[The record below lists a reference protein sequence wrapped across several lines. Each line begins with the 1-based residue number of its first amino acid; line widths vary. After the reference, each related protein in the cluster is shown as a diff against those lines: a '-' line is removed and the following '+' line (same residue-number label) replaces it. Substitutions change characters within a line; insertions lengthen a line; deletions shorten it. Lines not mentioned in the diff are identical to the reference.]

1 MPDPRPAQ
9 QIGDLLTQ
17 SGVPANHS
25 LDIAQRLL
33 TLADSSQTAGGNAN
47 SNANSREITASQAR
61 SSQFRNQFRSK
72 EQTAEDGEDG
82 RAGKDGL
89 SGYNGTGV
97 DGKDG
102 EQGDSGSA
110 GRDGQVDLT
119 GLSGI
124 IFGLLPGLLDKILTC
139 AWFRKKA
146 QSCLQDIS
154 TPPSLPCKPA
164 IEGDIVCCSGNGGA
178 SKRSACAQINE
189 ISIELRRLRERI
201 DECCGGGDPVRWV
214 CENNVCAQKTVP
226 NNTVGYE
233 TEAECRK
240 YCGQIRPPA
249 VFACQTNPQTG
260 ERTCIGA
267 PAGLQADGI
276 TLFVDL
282 ADCKRVCEGV
292 QQRSAEVSKGGP
304 GTELKK
310 LLAGMGYVTTENCP
324 CNARAREMDENGVQW
339 VKDNRETVIGWLEE
353 QAKERSSWI
362 FTRAGAA
369 ALIEVACLMAGKD
382 DQSEAGGP

>member
-9 QIGDLLTQ
+9 QIGDLLSQ

-33 TLADSSQTAGGNAN
+33 TLADSSQTAGGNTSAK
-47 SNANSREITASQAR
+47 SREITSSQAR
-61 SSQFRNQFRSK
+61 SSSFKNQFKSK
-72 EQTAEDGEDG
+72 EQAATDGEDG

-89 SGYNGTGV
+89 PGYGGTGV

-102 EQGDSGSA
+102 QQGDSGSA
-110 GRDGQVDLT
+110 GQDGQVDLT

-124 IFGLLPGLLDKILTC
+124 IYGLLPGLLDKILTC
-139 AWFRKKA
+139 TWFRKKA
-146 QSCLQDIS
+146 AACLVDITP

-164 IEGDIVCCSGNGGA
+164 IEGDIVCCAGNGGA
-178 SKRSACAQINE
+178 SKRSVCAQINE

-201 DECCGGGDPVRWV
+201 DECCGGDGDIVRWV
-214 CENNVCAQKTVP
+214 CENNVCVQKLVP
-226 NNTVGYE
+226 NDTGGYE
-233 TEAECRK
+233 TEADCKRF
-240 YCGQIRPPA
+240 CGQPPQIAVWYCDSTSVPGTKTCRPCP
-249 VFACQTNPQTG
+249 P
-260 ERTCIGA
+260 
-267 PAGLQADGI
+267 GLQANGI
-276 TLFVDL
+276 TLFADL
-282 ADCKRVCEGV
+282 GDCQRVCEGV
-292 QQRSAEVSKGGP
+292 QQRSSGP
-304 GTELKK
+304 GTELKR

-339 VKDNRETVIGWLEE
+339 VRDNQETVIDWLEE
-353 QAKERSSWI
+353 QAKERKSWI

>member
-33 TLADSSQTAGGNAN
+33 TLADSSQTAGGNT
-47 SNANSREITASQAR
+47 NAESREITASQAR
-61 SSQFRNQFRSK
+61 SSSFKNQFRSK
-72 EQTAEDGEDG
+72 EQTAVDGEDG

-102 EQGDSGSA
+102 EQGGSGSA

-139 AWFRKKA
+139 TWFRKKA
-146 QSCLQDIS
+146 QACLQDGGGFGGPGCQK
-154 TPPSLPCKPA
+154 PPMM
-164 IEGDIVCCSGNGGA
+164 GDMVCCNDGTFQGPI
-178 SKRSACAQINE
+178 SKKSVCSALDFLYKE
-189 ISIELRRLRERI
+189 VVKLREKI

-214 CENNVCAQKTVP
+214 CI
-226 NNTVGYE
+226 NNTCKQRTVASNNIGSD
-233 TEAECRK
+233 TEAQCSAGCGGNLAPKMWFWCDKTTDPRNPTCRSSNNPAENVGPIYSDQIECQR
-240 YCGQIRPPA
+240 
-249 VFACQTNPQTG
+249 ACLPSR
-260 ERTCIGA
+260 EA
-267 PAGLQADGI
+267 L
-276 TLFVDL
+276 
-282 ADCKRVCEGV
+282 
-292 QQRSAEVSKGGP
+292 KGGP
-304 GTELKK
+304 GTELKR
-310 LLAGMGYVTTENCP
+310 LLAGMGYETTENCP

-339 VKDNRETVIGWLEE
+339 VKDNRETVIDWLEE
-353 QAKERSSWI
+353 QAKERGSWI

-382 DQSEAGGP
+382 DQSETGGP